1 MKTTKIT
8 IRNLFGIAEQELDG
22 KSVELTGK
30 NGTGKSSVLDA
41 IRYALTNS
49 SNRDYIIKQGE
60 KEGEVIIEAG
70 AALRI
75 DRKKRT
81 EQADYKSVKE
91 NGREVGSAETFLRSI
106 FTPMQLDP
114 VAFINLPKAEQNRL
128 ILDMIEFPW
137 DMEWI
142 RKQFGEIPPDV
153 DYSQNIL
160 QVLSDIQS
168 DTGAYFVRRQEINRD
183 IRFKKA
189 SVEDIAKDIPA
200 NYQADQWEAYD
211 LGATYNKI
219 GQQNQH
225 NLTVERA
232 KAVLESHEGKIR
244 AIAADYE
251 TALSAAERTI
261 ASEKSAI
268 EQNIARMEEQIK
280 AEKERLT
287 GLAGKLADKKALLES
302 QRDEQTAKLGS
313 VVDGAKVDA
322 AKPTYDTSKLQAE
335 VDLAEKMKKHLR
347 EYARMKSMQADLDA
361 LISDSEELTRKIEL
375 ARKLPGT
382 ILETAT
388 LPIAGLTVENGRPLI
403 HGLPV
408 SNLSDGEKLNLCVDV
423 ALAKP
428 NSLQIILIDGAEK
441 LSDDNR
447 AALYERCREKGL
459 QFISTRTTNDDVLE
473 VHYLDSDK

>member
-1 MKTTKIT
+1 MKTTKII

-22 KSVELTGK
+22 RSVELTGK

-41 IRYALTNS
+41 IRYALENS

-70 AALRI
+70 SALRI
-75 DRKKRT
+75 QRKKRN
-81 EQADYKSVKE
+81 EQADYKSIKE
-91 NGREVGSAETFLRSI
+91 NGHEIGSAETFLRSI

-137 DMEWI
+137 DMDWI
-142 RKQFGEIPPDV
+142 KKQFGEVPPDV
-153 DYSQNIL
+153 DYEQNIL

-168 DTGAYFVRRQEINRD
+168 ESGTYFMNRQDINRD

-189 SVEDIAKDIPA
+189 SIEDIAKDIPA
-200 NYQADQWEAYD
+200 NYQAKKWEEYD
-211 LGATYNKI
+211 LGTIYRTIEK
-219 GQQNQH
+219 QNEH
-225 NLTVERA
+225 NRTVERA
-232 KAVLESHEGKIR
+232 KSILEAHDGKIR
-244 AIAADYE
+244 AIVAEYE
-251 TALSAAERTI
+251 TGIAVAERTI

-280 AEKERLT
+280 AEKERLS
-287 GLAGKLADKKALLES
+287 GLGDKLNEKKKLIAA

-313 VVDGAKVDA
+313 AVESAKVDA
-322 AKPTYDTSKLQAE
+322 AKPIHDTSKLQAE
-335 VDLAEKMKKHLR
+335 VDTAEKMKKHLR
-347 EYARMKSMQADLDA
+347 EYARMMSMQSDLDA
-361 LISDSEELTRKIEL
+361 LIADSEELTRKIEL
-375 ARKLPGT
+375 ARSLPGI

-447 AALYERCREKGL
+447 VALYERCREKGL
-459 QFISTRTTNDDVLE
+459 QFISTRTTNDDELNVT
-473 VHYLDSDK
+473 YLGE